1 MTLFSGGCRKV
12 DSSGLNGLPNGS
24 SLVRRAG
31 LGIAAL
37 LKLLAEDESELSE
50 SQPPC
55 KSKELFMAVFFR
67 S

>member
-12 DSSGLNGLPNGS
+12 DPSGLNGLPKGS
-24 SLVRRAG
+24 SLVKRAG

-37 LKLLAEDESELSE
+37 LTEDESELSE